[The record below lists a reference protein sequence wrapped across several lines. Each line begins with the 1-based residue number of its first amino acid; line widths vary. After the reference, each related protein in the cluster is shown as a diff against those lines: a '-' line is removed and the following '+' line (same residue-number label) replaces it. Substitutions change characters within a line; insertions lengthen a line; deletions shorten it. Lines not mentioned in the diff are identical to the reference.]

1 MRTRQA
7 GQQQSLSRNR
17 RLLLNTGAASIA
29 LALAMASVGRAHA
42 QDTEP
47 GVARDSSEIIV
58 TARKRQESILKV
70 PVVVTAVSGQQ
81 LGNLQ
86 VTQVTDLPRLVP
98 GLVLGGNLLS
108 IGPQVTIRG
117 VGTSSSD
124 PGVDQ
129 SVSLNIDGLSL
140 GQGLAFGSGMFDVAQ
155 VEVLKGPQALFYGK
169 SSPGGVISLRTAD
182 PSHEA
187 EFIARV
193 AYEFESRQPR
203 GELIVSG
210 PVSEELGLR
219 LATTYSRGEGYF
231 RNLAEPVLST
241 GAGAP
246 FDRETQPVNFIIRGT
261 ALWQPTDAFKVRLK
275 ANHSYDYNVN
285 AETAQLA
292 NCPDGPGQS
301 FGFGGFGPVLG
312 LSPVD
317 PIPFIGGDDCRLDRD
332 LHVVY
337 MDPAFFPGVVR
348 GGVPYLEN
356 KQDFGTLE
364 LTYDLLPDLTLT
376 STTGMYRLR
385 SSSQVNTSH
394 TTAAAPAFAVRNTF
408 QRDEFTQELRLDSD
422 FSGALNFT
430 LGGFYEDGRLYDR
443 VRFIRNTAYGFLSP
457 AIVGANILNDDRA
470 SRVDI
475 KTYSLFGQA
484 RYEITPQLELAGG
497 VRWTDEAR
505 SLSVFDF
512 QNNLDLTPFLPRPR
526 VHSSTFSPEATVTY
540 TPTDDLTLFGSY
552 KKGFKSG
559 SFSVATA
566 PAAVR
571 DPQTGAVIGASDNA
585 FDDEKVEGY
594 EIGIKSRLIDRSLL
608 ANVAFYDYR
617 YKGLQVGGIEPTVG
631 GVPVIR
637 TVNAGA
643 ARTYG
648 VDFDLS
654 YRPPAVE
661 GLALNASV
669 NWNRARYSELDNIP
683 CYSGQTV
690 AQGCTTF
697 FAPFPATAPAGR
709 PSQANPGPGAIVV
722 GGLSGY
728 NTGQDLS
735 GTPMIRAP
743 EWTANFGFEYQMPIG
758 NGMRLQFTNS
768 NQVSSRF
775 ATFLALGRPDDDNY
789 QDGFIK
795 IDASLTLKGEDDRW
809 EVALIGK
816 NITDK
821 LTASNC
827 SAANFAGGL
836 VLGSPITGGTSSGP
850 AGFAEAGCYTDSGR
864 SVWLRFTFRPQM

>member
-17 RLLLNTGAASIA
+17 RLLLNTGAASIV

-246 FDRETQPVNFIIRGT
+246 FDRETQPINFIIRGT

>member
-1 MRTRQA
+1 MRISQTSQP
-7 GQQQSLSRNR
+7 RNLAR
-17 RLLLNTGAASIA
+17 NHRLLLNAGAAGIA
-29 LALAMASVGRAHA
+29 LALVSAPIGLAHA
-42 QDTEP
+42 QDAEP
-47 GVARDSSEIIV
+47 SAERDSSEIIV

-70 PVVVTAVSGQQ
+70 PVVVTAISGAQ
-81 LGNLQ
+81 LENLQ

-182 PSHEA
+182 PGSEA
-187 EFIARV
+187 EFIARLG
-193 AYEFESRQPR
+193 YEFEARQPR

-210 PVSEELGLR
+210 PVSDELGLR

-231 RNLAEPVLST
+231 RNFAEPVLST
-241 GAGAP
+241 GARAP
-246 FDRETQPVNFIIRGT
+246 RDRETQPVNFIIRGT
-261 ALWQPTDAFKVRLK
+261 ALWEPSDAFTIRLK
-275 ANHSYDYNVN
+275 ANHSYDYAVN

-301 FGFGGFGPVLG
+301 FGFGGFGPALG

-337 MDPAFFPGVVR
+337 MDPAFFPGVVH
-348 GGVPYLEN
+348 GGTPYLEN

-364 LTYDLLPDLTLT
+364 LTYDLLADLTLT
-376 STTGMYRLR
+376 STTGLYRLR

-394 TTAAAPAFAVRNTF
+394 TTAAGPAFAVRNTF
-408 QRDEFTQELRLDSD
+408 ERDEFTQELRLDSD
-422 FSGALNFT
+422 FNGALNFT
-430 LGGFYEDGRLYDR
+430 LGGFYQDGRLYDR

-457 AIVGANILNDDRA
+457 EIVGADILNDDRA
-470 SRVDI
+470 STVDI

-512 QNNLDLTPFLPRPR
+512 QNNFDLTPFLPRSR
-526 VHSSTFSPEATVTY
+526 VQSSTFSPEATITY
-540 TPTDDLTLFGSY
+540 TPTDDLTVFGSY

-566 PAAVR
+566 PTAVR
-571 DPQTGAVIGASDNA
+571 DPMTGAVIGASDNS
-585 FDDEKVEGY
+585 FDDEKVQGY
-594 EIGIKSRLIDRSLL
+594 EIGVKSRLLDRSLL
-608 ANVAFYDYR
+608 VNVAFYDYR
-617 YKGLQVGGIEPTVG
+617 YRGLQVGGIEPTVG
-631 GVPVIR
+631 GVPIIR
-637 TVNAGA
+637 TVNAGK

-648 VDFDLS
+648 IDFDLS
-654 YRPPAVE
+654 YRPPSIE
-661 GLALNASV
+661 GLDLNASV
-669 NWNRARYSELDNIP
+669 NWNKARYTELNNIP

-697 FAPFPATAPAGR
+697 FGPFPATAPAGR

-743 EWTANFGFEYQMPIG
+743 EWTANFGFNYEMPVG
-758 NGMRLQFTNS
+758 KGMRLQFTNN

-775 ATFLALGRPDDDNY
+775 ARYLALGRPDEDNF

-795 IDASLTLKGEDDRW
+795 IDASIALKGEDDRW

-827 SAANFAGGL
+827 SASNFAGGL

-850 AGFAEAGCYTDSGR
+850 AGFAETGCYTDTGR
-864 SVWLRFTFRPQM
+864 SVWLRFTFRPQV